1 MTTTFYKDKVIRLQ
15 QELDEKD
22 DEIKRLNNELLL
34 CQETKE
40 YPKELSKGNTT
51 AMPLPRFEPANVA
64 TLLEGRIE
72 AMNNYNRKLK
82 ERSKDE
88 SI

>member
-1 MTTTFYKDKVIRLQ
+1 MTTKYCKYKILKLQ
-15 QELDEKD
+15 QMLDEKD

-40 YPKELSKGNTT
+40 YPKELSKGNKT
-51 AMPLPRFEPANVA
+51 ATPLPRFEPPNVA

-82 ERSKDE
+82 QRSKDE

>member
-1 MTTTFYKDKVIRLQ
+1 MTTKYCKDKILKLQ
-15 QELDEKD
+15 QMLDEKD
-22 DEIKRLNNELLL
+22 DEIKMLKNELLL

-40 YPKELSKGNTT
+40 YPKELSKGNRTVTT
-51 AMPLPRFEPANVA
+51 LPRFEPPNVA

-82 ERSKDE
+82 KRSEDE

>member
-1 MTTTFYKDKVIRLQ
+1 MTTKYCKDKILKLQ
-15 QELDEKD
+15 QMLDEKD
-22 DEIKRLNNELLL
+22 DEIKRLNNELVL

-40 YPKELSKGNTT
+40 YPKELSKGNKT
-51 AMPLPRFEPANVA
+51 ATPLPRFEPPNVA

-82 ERSKDE
+82 QRSKDE

>member
-34 CQETKE
+34 CKETKE
-40 YPKELSKGNTT
+40 YPKELSKGNKT
-51 AMPLPRFEPANVA
+51 ATPLPRFEPSDVA
-64 TLLEGRIE
+64 TILEGRIA
-72 AMNNYNRKLK
+72 AMKRYEEK
-82 ERSKDE
+82 ERNK
-88 SI
+88 

>member
-1 MTTTFYKDKVIRLQ
+1 MTTKYCKDKILKLQ
-15 QELDEKD
+15 QMLDETD

-40 YPKELSKGNTT
+40 YPKELSKGNKT
-51 AMPLPRFEPANVA
+51 ATPLPRFEPPNVA

-72 AMNNYNRKLK
+72 AMNNYNRKLRQ
-82 ERSKDE
+82 RSKDE
-88 SI
+88 

>member
-22 DEIKRLNNELLL
+22 DEIKQLKNELLL
-34 CQETKE
+34 CQETKK
-40 YPKELSKGNTT
+40 YPKELSKGNKT
-51 AMPLPRFEPANVA
+51 ATPLPRFEPPNVA

-82 ERSKDE
+82 QRSEDE

>member
-34 CQETKE
+34 CQETKK
-40 YPKELSKGNTT
+40 YPKELSKGNKT
-51 AMPLPRFEPANVA
+51 ATPLPRFEPPDVA
-64 TLLEGRIE
+64 TLLEGRIA
-72 AMNNYNRKLK
+72 AMKRYEEK
-82 ERSKDE
+82 ERNK
-88 SI
+88 

>member
-22 DEIKRLNNELLL
+22 NEIKQLKNELLL

-40 YPKELSKGNTT
+40 YPKELSKGNKT
-51 AMPLPRFEPANVA
+51 ATPLPRFEPPNVA

-82 ERSKDE
+82 QRSKDE